1 MEPLLASIEADL
13 AIAPLLRTTV
23 LRYLQ
28 SIARDRRLP
37 QLPKFLINMSRPPA
51 RQSEIPFELARHIR
65 QEFQSR
71 AYRAGRHESVERVRQ
86 RAGASALWAGCA
98 RAHRQDGGPRAPGTS
113 AGNLRWRDRDTVE
126 RLGFDPFHSDPV
138 QGRRGPIGPN
148 QARIDTDG
156 DTMRPL
162 GRMMV
167 ALLAIMPIALTLAAS
182 SAHAEKRIAL
192 VIGNAGYQTGA
203 LTTPANDA
211 GLIAQTLQAA
221 GFDVAG
227 ARDLDQDSL
236 RRAFR
241 DFLEK
246 ATSAGPDTVAFIYVS
261 GYGLQLEGE
270 NYVVPVDAK
279 INRDADVA
287 AEALRVSDYTRPLA
301 ALKLKAAIVVLD
313 AARANQFA
321 RSGPPLAGGLALV
334 EPESGLLMAFNAAP
348 GTVAPEGQG
357 SYGPYAQALAE
368 MIRDGGL
375 PLTAVFERARL
386 RVNDVTKG
394 AQVPWHASK
403 VEASVVF
410 FERAPDAPPPAV
422 AAEQTGAIRSRPIKE
437 FSPQEAYAAA
447 LDRDTLEGYSE
458 FLTAY
463 PDDPMAKRVRVIVAA
478 RREALTWRR
487 TCAVNTPPAY
497 WSYLR
502 RYPQGPHA
510 ADAHRRLAF
519 LSAAFEPPPAFTAMA
534 YDLPPPPPEEIVY
547 IRRPVLMFDDPVF
560 AFAPPSPP
568 PVIFLAP
575 PPPEFVLLPPPP
587 PPVGIFVLPM
597 PIYRPVPVWVR
608 PPVYVAPP
616 PPNNVIYT
624 NVHNTV
630 VINNVTRTVTIT
642 NPAGQTQTVA
652 PPAPQPVASSPGA
665 APAAPA
671 PAAPGPA
678 LPPSVAQ
685 KAALQSPTQPAPGA
699 PASATPPAGTQVP
712 PRPGQPLPGMQ
723 GRPLPPATGTAVAP
737 ATAPGATAPTA
748 TAPGAPGSPP
758 AGSVTPGSPPASA
771 TAPATK
777 QVTPSP
783 PPASTTAAPTQPP
796 PGTAAK
802 PATPSSPTPGA
813 TGAAPTTPSTAT
825 APTAPPSAGQPK
837 RASPPPHAPAAK
849 LAPAAPPPNA
859 AAPPPP
865 SAAKPPAP
873 PPPVGAAPPP
883 PRTPPVAA
891 KPPAPP
897 PAPPPPAARPAA
909 PPPPVARPAAP
920 PPPAPAAAAARPAP
934 PPPPAAPKVA
944 PPQPKGCPP
953 GKSMAVVNGQP
964 VCK

>member
-1 MEPLLASIEADL
+1 M
-13 AIAPLLRTTV
+13 
-23 LRYLQ
+23 
-28 SIARDRRLP
+28 RRL
-37 QLPKFLINMSRPPA
+37 
-51 RQSEIPFELARHIR
+51 
-65 QEFQSR
+65 
-71 AYRAGRHESVERVRQ
+71 GRLM
-86 RAGASALWAGCA
+86 A
-98 RAHRQDGGPRAPGTS
+98 
-113 AGNLRWRDRDTVE
+113 
-126 RLGFDPFHSDPV
+126 
-138 QGRRGPIGPN
+138 
-148 QARIDTDG
+148 
-156 DTMRPL
+156 
-162 GRMMV
+162 
-167 ALLAIMPIALTLAAS
+167 ALLAMMPIALALSAS
-182 SAHAEKRIAL
+182 SARAEKRIAL

-246 ATSAGPDTVAFIYVS
+246 ATTAGPDTVAFIYVS

-270 NYVVPVDAK
+270 NYLVPVDAK

-357 SYGPYAQALAE
+357 PYGPYAQALAE

-375 PLTAVFERARL
+375 PLAAVFERARL

-403 VEASVVF
+403 VEASFVF

-447 LDRDTLEGYSE
+447 LDRDTLEGYSD

-463 PDDPMAKRVRVIVAA
+463 PDDPMAKRVRAIVAA

-519 LSAAFEPPPAFTAMA
+519 LSAAFEPPPAFAAMA

-547 IRRPVLMFDDPVF
+547 IRRPVLVFDDPVF
-560 AFAPPSPP
+560 AFAPPPPP

-597 PIYRPVPVWVR
+597 PVYRPVPVWVR
-608 PPVYVAPP
+608 PPAYVAPP

-652 PPAPQPVASSPGA
+652 PPAPQPVATSPGA

-671 PAAPGPA
+671 AVAPGPA

-699 PASATPPAGTQVP
+699 PTGAAPPAGPQVP

-737 ATAPGATAPTA
+737 ATAPA
-748 TAPGAPGSPP
+748 
-758 AGSVTPGSPPASA
+758 A
-771 TAPATK
+771 TAPAAPPSAPAGGAKPAAAPPPAPGTK
-777 QVTPSP
+777 QATPSP
-783 PPASTTAAPTQPP
+783 PPASTTATPTQPP

-802 PATPSSPTPGA
+802 PATPTSPTPGA

-825 APTAPPSAGQPK
+825 APTAAPPAGQPK

-873 PPPVGAAPPP
+873 PPPS
-883 PRTPPVAA
+883 AA

-897 PAPPPPAARPAA
+897 PAAKLA
-909 PPPPVARPAAP
+909 PPPPSPPVAKPAS

-934 PPPPAAPKVA
+934 PPPPGAPKVA
-944 PPQPKGCPP
+944 QPQPKGCPP